1 MQSAPRD
8 GVTLFFKEAPGSG
21 DPVVLIHGWCCDHT
35 YLAPQFE
42 HFRQSRAPRRRP

>member
-1 MQSAPRD
+1 MQSAQRN

-35 YLAPQFE
+35 YLE
-42 HFRQSRAPRRRP
+42 RDLVRLKHTRRF